1 VSTEGI
7 TLADIEAAQRG
18 ESYPEADMAER
29 IDRCVGVAYAGF
41 RRFPR
46 DEWQAMGRAAAWE
59 AVMRY
64 RDRGNGVEGCFA
76 YAYRWVHY
84 TFLAAARE
92 AAQAPVRLSRE
103 PEALPLVGTAHSDR
117 LTPRDAYVRLL
128 VSTLG
133 AKSRRI
139 IEATYGIG
147 EPATD
152 AELAEELHTTP
163 RSVQALRCQA
173 TARLRRLARP
183 ALGMQTAA

>member
-1 VSTEGI
+1 MSRAVI
-7 TLADIEAAQRG
+7 LADVYAAQRG
-18 ESYPEADMAER
+18 EAYPESAMAEE
-29 IDRCVGVAYAGF
+29 IDRCARVAYADF

-46 DEWQAMGRAAAWE
+46 DEWLAMGRAAAWE

-64 RDRGNGVEGCFA
+64 RNRGNGVEGCFA
-76 YAYRWVHY
+76 YAYRWVQY
-84 TFLAAARE
+84 TYLAAARR
-92 AAQAPVRLSRE
+92 AAQDPVPLSYE
-103 PEALPLVGTAHSDR
+103 PEAPALVGTAHSGR
-117 LTPRDAYVRLL
+117 PTPRETYVRAL
-128 VSTLG
+128 VSSLG
-133 AKSRRI
+133 PKSSRI

-152 AELAEELHTTP
+152 AELAEELNTTP

>member
-1 VSTEGI
+1 MNCSI

-18 ESYPEADMAER
+18 EAYQESAMAEAIERCAR
-29 IDRCVGVAYAGF
+29 IAYARF

-46 DEWQAMGRAAAWE
+46 DEWLAMGRAAAWE

-76 YAYRWVHY
+76 YAYRWVY
-84 TFLAAARE
+84 CTFLAAARE
-92 AAQAPVRLSRE
+92 AAQDPVPLSYE
-103 PEALPLVGTAHSDR
+103 PEAPALVGTAHSDR

-147 EPATD
+147 DPATD

-173 TARLRRLARP
+173 LSRLRRLARP